1 MPEIGIGFHTDAFNS
16 SHKSFEQALAW
27 AQENDVHYIE
37 PGTIDGACWIQGLG
51 YFPHVSLL
59 EDPALLRQKMQ
70 SYGVEFSQIDAAYP
84 LSGLDGPS
92 IGVPYVQRS
101 IQWAALAGSP
111 RVATTDGLYK
121 PDGLSDREALDQ
133 MKRSYTEIIRVAE
146 AHKIVV
152 TIETHGYF
160 TTRPEFLAEMLDFC
174 GETPWLRLNLDTG
187 NTFIAGND
195 PVAFATRFI
204 DRIAH
209 VHIKDVSESLAAA
222 ARGGATGIAIS
233 HVAAGD
239 GVNADNIRQILRVLA
254 AADFNGVLNIECEG
268 QGGPMLAQSV
278 KWLRAEIAEA
288 GFTERV
294 PSFVQQA
301 AVLV

>member
-27 AQENDVHYIE
+27 AQEHDIHYIE

-51 YFPHVSLL
+51 YFPHVSFL
-59 EDPALLRQKMQ
+59 EDPVLLRQKMQ
-70 SYGVEFSQIDAAYP
+70 RYGVEFSQIDAAYP

-92 IGVPYVQRS
+92 IGVPYVQRA
-101 IQWAALAGSP
+101 IAWAAQAGCP
-111 RVATTDGLYK
+111 RVATTDGLFK
-121 PDGLSDREALDQ
+121 PEGLDDREALDL

-146 AHKIVV
+146 AHEVVV

-160 TTRPEFLAEMLDFC
+160 TTRPEYLAEMLDFC
-174 GETPWLRLNLDTG
+174 GDTPWLRLNLDTG

-195 PVAFATRFI
+195 PVAFTEQFL

-209 VHIKDVSESLAAA
+209 VHIKDVSASLAEAV
-222 ARGGATGIAIS
+222 RGGATGIAIS

-239 GVNADNIRQILRVLA
+239 GVNAENIRQILRRLSA
-254 AADFNGVLNIECEG
+254 AGFSGVLNIECEG
-268 QGGPMLAQSV
+268 QGGPMLASSV
-278 KWLRAEIAEA
+278 RWLRAEVAAA

-294 PSFVQQA
+294 PDFVDRA
-301 AVLV
+301 PAVA

>member
-59 EDPALLRQKMQ
+59 EDPVLLRRKMQ

-121 PDGLSDREALDQ
+121 PEGLSDREALDQ
-133 MKRSYTEIIRVAE
+133 MKRSYTEIIRIAE
-146 AHKIVV
+146 AHQIVV

-174 GETPWLRLNLDTG
+174 GSTPWLRLNLDTG

-195 PVAFATRFI
+195 PVAFAKRFV

-294 PSFVQQA
+294 PSFVQRA
-301 AVLV
+301 AAFA

>member
-27 AQENDVHYIE
+27 AQEHDVHYIE

-51 YFPHVSLL
+51 YFPHVSFL
-59 EDPALLRQKMQ
+59 EDPVLLRRKMEG
-70 SYGVEFSQIDAAYP
+70 YGVEFSQIDAAYP

-92 IGVPYVQRS
+92 IGVPYVQRA
-101 IQWAALAGSP
+101 IAWASLAGCP

-121 PDGLSDREALDQ
+121 PEGLSDREALEQ

-146 AHKIVV
+146 AHRVVV

-160 TTRPEFLAEMLDFC
+160 TTRPEYLAEMLDFC

-195 PVAFATRFI
+195 PVAFADRFI

-209 VHIKDVSESLAAA
+209 VHIKDVSASLAAA

-239 GVNADNIRQILRVLA
+239 GVNADNIRAILQRLSA
-254 AADFNGVLNIECEG
+254 HGFDGVLNIECEG

-278 KWLRAEIAEA
+278 QWLRTEIAAA

-294 PSFVQQA
+294 PSFARVPA
-301 AVLV
+301 GV